1 MHYRTFSFETQSTYR
16 FAILTQKL
24 EADGIVREYLAP
36 YNIPEEEVIAY
47 QLHLTGKKTSRA
59 EQKEFLNDL
68 LPILEDLNVQ
78 YLIVTE
84 GEYFKTLT
92 NSKKADANL
101 GYVLDVTYPEGNPY
115 PFKVVYCPNY
125 RQVFYDPKKARAKIQ
140 MSLTALWDYVHD
152 VYEEPGHE
160 ILKEAYYPQTVTEIS
175 EWLTRLLVMRK
186 PLTCDIEGFSLKHH
200 TAGIG
205 TIAFAWDQ
213 HSGVAFPVDLL
224 SQSDNARLVRALLRN
239 FFMEF
244 KHKLIYHNIS
254 YDVYVL
260 IYQLFMKHITDTQ
273 GLLDGLDIML
283 KNWDDT
289 KLITYLAT
297 NSCAGNELSLK
308 AQAQEFAGNYAV
320 EEIKDIRKIDLDA
333 LLEYNLIDACS
344 TWFVY
349 NKHWDTLVQD
359 DQLEIY
365 LELFKPAIK
374 DIIQM
379 QLTGMPLD
387 MDQVIKTKTVL
398 LSDQTKALQS
408 IQSHSFI
415 KGFTH
420 QLKIDWAERRNSE
433 LKVKRVSPLD
443 SPVEFNPN
451 SGPQLQ
457 KLLYEELELPVI
469 EYTKQSKAPS
479 VSADT
484 LEKLKLH
491 TENETILDLLNQL
504 LNFKAVDKII
514 STFIPPMESAVEG
527 PDGGYYLFGNFNLG
541 GTVSG
546 RLSSSKPN
554 LQNLPATGSK
564 YAKAIKNCFRAPPGY
579 LMIGLDFASLED
591 RISALTTKD
600 ENKLKVY
607 TDGYDGHS
615 LRAYAYFKENMPDID
630 PTSVDSINSIATKY
644 KQYRQ
649 DSKMPTFALTYQGTY
664 HTLMAKGGFSEHD
677 AKNIEDSYHELYKQS
692 DDWIAEKLDHA
703 SQTGY
708 ITAAFG
714 LRVRT
719 PLLHQVIRGNKAT
732 PNEAAAE
739 GRTAGNAL
747 GQSWCLLNSRA
758 SVEFMRKVRQ
768 SKYKTQIRP
777 IAHIHDA
784 QYYIIPNDLNIL
796 AYVNKHLVQAVEW
809 QDHPDIQHD
818 QVKLGGNL
826 SIFYPSWA
834 EEIELPNHAGP
845 NKIQQTIAAHYAKQ
859 NKSKQSA

>member
-1 MHYRTFSFETQSTYR
+1 MQYRTFSDNNPGKYR
-16 FAILTQKL
+16 YAILTQKL
-24 EADGIVREYLAP
+24 EADGIIREYLAP

-59 EQKEFLNDL
+59 DQKEFLNDL
-68 LPILEDLNVQ
+68 LPILEDLGVEF
-78 YLIVTE
+78 LIVTE
-84 GEYFKTLT
+84 GEYFKTMT
-92 NSKKADANL
+92 GTKKAEANL
-101 GYVLDVTYPEGNPY
+101 GYVLDITYPENNPY
-115 PFKVVYCPNY
+115 PFKVTFCPNY
-125 RQVFYDPKKARAKIQ
+125 RQVFYDPKKARAKIRL
-140 MSLTALWDYVHD
+140 SLTSLWNYVHD

-160 ILKEAYYPQTVTEIS
+160 VLKEAHYPQTVSEIS
-175 EWLTRLLVMRK
+175 DWLVRLLDMNK
-186 PLTCDIEGFSLKHH
+186 PLAIDIEGFSLKHH
-200 TAGIG
+200 SAGIG

-224 SQSDNARLVRALLRN
+224 DRSDDARQVRTLLKN
-239 FFMEF
+239 FFCNIQQRV
-244 KHKLIYHNIS
+244 LYHNIS
-254 YDVYVL
+254 YDAYVL

-283 KNWDDT
+283 RNWDDT

-320 EEIKDIRKIDLDA
+320 EEIKDIRKIPMDQ

-349 NKHWDTLVQD
+349 NKHWETLVND
-359 DQLEIY
+359 DQTEIY
-365 LELFKPAIK
+365 FSLFQPAIV

-387 MDQVIKTKTVL
+387 MEQVLKTKTML
-398 LSDQTKALQS
+398 LADQTKALQS
-408 IQSHSFI
+408 IQSHSFV
-415 KGFTH
+415 KGFTN
-420 QLKIDWAERRNSE
+420 QLKIEWADKRNAE
-433 LKVKRVSPLD
+433 LKVKRVTALEA
-443 SPVEFNPN
+443 PVEFNPN

-457 KLLYEELELPVI
+457 RLLYEELELPII

-479 VSADT
+479 VSGDT

-491 TENETILDLLNQL
+491 ADSEPVLDLLNQL
-504 LNFKAVDKII
+504 LDFKAVDKII
-514 STFIPPMESAVEG
+514 STFIPPMESAIEG

-630 PTSVDSINSIATKY
+630 PNSVDSINSIASKY
-644 KQYRQ
+644 KKYRQ

-664 HTLMAKGGFSEHD
+664 HTLMAKGGFSEQD
-677 AKNIEDSYHELYKQS
+677 AKSIEESYHELYKQS
-692 DDWIAEKLDHA
+692 DDWIADKLNQA

-719 PLLHQVIRGNKAT
+719 PLLHQVIRGNRAT
-732 PNEAAAE
+732 PKEAEAE

-758 SVEFMRKVRQ
+758 SVEFMRKVRK
-768 SKYKTQIRP
+768 SKYRTMIRP

-784 QYYIIPNDLNIL
+784 QYYIVPNDLNIL
-796 AYVNKHLVQAVEW
+796 AYVNEHLVKAVEW
-809 QDHPDIQHD
+809 QDHPDIEHD

-845 NKIQQTIAAHYAKQ
+845 NEIQQSIADHYAKSG
-859 NKSKQSA
+859 KS

>member
-1 MHYRTFSFETQSTYR
+1 MQYRTFSEPKSSYKY
-16 FAILTQKL
+16 AILTQKL
-24 EADGIVREYLAP
+24 EADGIIREYLAP
-36 YNIPEEEVIAY
+36 YNIPEEDVIAY
-47 QLHLTGKKTSRA
+47 QLHLTGKKTSKA
-59 EQKEFLNDL
+59 DQKEFLNDVL
-68 LPILEDLNVQ
+68 DVLEDMHVE
-78 YLIVTE
+78 YIIVTE

-92 NSKKADANL
+92 GAKKAEANL
-101 GYVLDVTYPEGNPY
+101 GYVLNIMYPEHNPY
-115 PFKVVYCPNY
+115 PFKVVFCPNY
-125 RQVFYDPKKARAKIQ
+125 RQVFYDPKKARAKIR
-140 MSLTALWDYVHD
+140 MSLTALWNHAHG
-152 VYEEPGHE
+152 VYEAPGHE
-160 ILKEAYYPQTVTEIS
+160 ILKDANYPQTVADIKHWLDTLIS
-175 EWLTRLLVMRK
+175 MDR

-200 TAGIG
+200 SAGIG
-205 TIAFAWDQ
+205 TIAFAW
-213 HSGVAFPVDLL
+213 SENAGVAFPVDLL
-224 SQSDNARLVRALLRN
+224 SQSDHARSVRDLLRA
-239 FFMEF
+239 FFRQFEQPI
-244 KHKLIYHNIS
+244 IYHNIS
-254 YDVYVL
+254 YDAYVL
-260 IYQLFMKHITDTQ
+260 IYQLFMKHLTDTA
-273 GLLDGLDIML
+273 GLLDGLNTML

-320 EEIKDIRKIDLDA
+320 EEIKDIRKLPLDQ

-349 NKHWDTLVQD
+349 NKHWNTVVADKQT
-359 DQLEIY
+359 EIY
-365 LELFKPAIK
+365 FSLFQPAIK

-387 MDQVIKTKTVL
+387 MEEVLKTKVML
-398 LSDQTKALQS
+398 KADQSKALQN
-408 IQSHSFI
+408 IQKHSFVQ
-415 KGFTH
+415 GFTN
-420 QLKIDWAERRNSE
+420 QLKIEWAEKRNAE
-433 LKVKRVSPLD
+433 LKVKRVTPLEC
-443 SPVEFNPN
+443 PLKFNPN
-451 SGPQLQ
+451 SGPQVQ
-457 KLLYEELELPVI
+457 RLLYEELDLPVI
-469 EYTKQSKAPS
+469 EYTKQSKSPS

-484 LEKLKLH
+484 LEKLKVH
-491 TENETILDLLNQL
+491 ATTDVVLDLLDQL
-504 LNFKAVDKII
+504 LKFKAVDKII
-514 STFIPPMESAVEG
+514 STFIPSMESALQG

-546 RLSSSKPN
+546 RLSSSNPN

-600 ENKLKVY
+600 KNKLKVY

-615 LRAYAYFKENMPDID
+615 LRAYAYFKEHMPDID
-630 PTSVDSINSIATKY
+630 PNSVDSINSIANKY
-644 KQYRQ
+644 PQFRQ

-664 HTLMAKGGFSEHD
+664 HTLMAKGGFSEED
-677 AKNIEDSYHELYKQS
+677 AKSIEQSYHELYKES
-692 DDWIAEKLDHA
+692 DDWIADKLNTA

-732 PNEAAAE
+732 PYEASAE

-758 SVEFMRKVRQ
+758 SAEFMQTVRKG
-768 SKYKTQIRP
+768 KYATKIRP

-796 AYVNKHLVQAVEW
+796 AYVNEHLVKAVEW
-809 QDHPDIQHD
+809 QDHPDIKHD
-818 QVKLGGNL
+818 TVKLGGNL
-826 SIFYPSWA
+826 SIFHPSWA
-834 EEIELPNHAGP
+834 EEIELPNNAGP
-845 NKIQQTIAAHYAKQ
+845 KAIQQTIADYYAKK
-859 NKSKQSA
+859 NKSKQSS